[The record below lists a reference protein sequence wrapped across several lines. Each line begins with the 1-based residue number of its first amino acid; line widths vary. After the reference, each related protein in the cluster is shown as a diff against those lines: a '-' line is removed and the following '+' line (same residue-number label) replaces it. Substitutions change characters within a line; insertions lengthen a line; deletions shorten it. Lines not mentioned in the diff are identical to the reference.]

1 MIKNFNIQDQ
11 NVKTTYK
18 SFIEVETAS
27 FKISET
33 QRNGIIIELYSEFL
47 RNDVSFALTT
57 LSSKRSLGHQRTML
71 GKRLVLEEL
80 TPGEYEFTIY
90 LHQSLSNFETQ
101 ITSLDVSFSIG
112 LSFISVQEKD
122 DFREHHMQLKLRNS
136 QPVSTLIS
144 TVLPSEFESMSK
156 YPSLPGQISQP
167 FFGTFVLDKYK
178 VSFEF
183 PNLARV
189 IVDESNFRL
198 AFDTMK
204 KGSIPINMD

>member
-1 MIKNFNIQDQ
+1 
-11 NVKTTYK
+11 
-18 SFIEVETAS
+18 
-27 FKISET
+27 
-33 QRNGIIIELYSEFL
+33 
-47 RNDVSFALTT
+47 
-57 LSSKRSLGHQRTML
+57 ML

-122 DFREHHMQLKLRNS
+122 DFRDHHMQLKLRNS

-156 YPSLPGQISQP
+156 YSSLPG
-167 FFGTFVLDKYK
+167 
-178 VSFEF
+178 
-183 PNLARV
+183 
-189 IVDESNFRL
+189 
-198 AFDTMK
+198 
-204 KGSIPINMD
+204 